1 MEDEVKRIP
10 ITKPQFGSTFFTVL
24 MAINVVL
31 LYVGWSTGK
40 QWFSLGLIFAIAAWQ
55 WYSYLMSKAAAQ
67 YHTWCRVLYAVVD
80 DQGATINKQRLD
92 IENLIAEQAVTH
104 DGTNRSETCHTLH
117 EGDTK

>member
-31 LYVGWSTGK
+31 LYVVWSTGLP
-40 QWFSLGLIFAIAAWQ
+40 WFSLGLIFAIAAWQ
-55 WYSYLMSKAAAQ
+55 WYSYLMSKESAQ

-80 DQGATINKQRLD
+80 SQGDTINKQRLD